1 MSSTVHTTILLR
13 RRQRAV
19 KLYERGWR
27 VVDIA
32 HALQVSPAAVSQ
44 WLKAFRDNGYEG
56 LAARPKTGSPPR
68 LTTLHMA
75 MISAFLRDAPC
86 DHGIAA
92 DRWDRKLMQATIKR
106 VFGVSYS
113 LQHVG
118 RLMKRAQSGKD
129 VLPPMARAELQEL
142 LRKSDIARIRSRI
155 KDQHGKR

>member
-1 MSSTVHTTILLR
+1 MGSTVQTSILQR

-32 HALQVSPAAVSQ
+32 NALQVSPAAVSQ
-44 WLKAFRDNGYEG
+44 WLKAFRESGYEG
-56 LAARPKTGSPPR
+56 LAARPKTGSPSR
-68 LTTLHMA
+68 LSTRHMA
-75 MISAFLRDAPC
+75 MISAFLCDAPG
-86 DHGIAA
+86 DHGIMAVQ
-92 DRWDRKLMQATIKR
+92 WDRKLMQATIKR

-118 RLMKRAQSGKD
+118 RLMKRAQSDKN
-129 VLPPMARAELQEL
+129 VLPPMARAKLQEL